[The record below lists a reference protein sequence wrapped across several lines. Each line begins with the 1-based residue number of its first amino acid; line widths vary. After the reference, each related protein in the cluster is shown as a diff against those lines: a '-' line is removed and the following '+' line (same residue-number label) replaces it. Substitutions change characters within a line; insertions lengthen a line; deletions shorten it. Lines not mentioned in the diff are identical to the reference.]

1 MSEYKNGVNAFGN
14 MSVDK
19 ADYAN
24 EVHTGRAVFVD
35 EDKYANDAKYKAK
48 VDQCLAEGFHKV
60 VSSEGG
66 GSSDFS
72 IARITLTNTGAA
84 DKSYQYYGVQIV
96 DDEVVCGVSVQVSS
110 SNEVLIPLYHGRC
123 LIDASHAL
131 NNATTSTP
139 PSVSGGVTLTESGF
153 AITGDGT
160 ISMEG
165 TGSVA

>member
-19 ADYAN
+19 SDYAN

-72 IARITLTNTGAA
+72 IARITLTNTGAT
-84 DKSYQYYGVQIV
+84 DKAYQYYGAQIV
-96 DDEVVCGVSVQVSS
+96 DDEVVCGVSVPS

-123 LIDASHAL
+123 LIDASHAF
-131 NNATTSTP
+131 NNVSTGTP
-139 PSVSGGVTLTESGF
+139 PSVSGGVSLTNNGF
-153 AITGDGT
+153 VITGDGT